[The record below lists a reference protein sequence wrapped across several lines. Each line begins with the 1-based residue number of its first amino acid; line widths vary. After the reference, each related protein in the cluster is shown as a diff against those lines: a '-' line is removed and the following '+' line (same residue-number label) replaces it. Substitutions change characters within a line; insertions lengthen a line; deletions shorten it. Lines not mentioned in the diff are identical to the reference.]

1 MIVQQKQNL
10 EAFVRVLAFLE
21 EHPVEGPLAYT
32 GPRETLDEAVRKLR
46 VHAGAQ
52 ITGRQL
58 SRGELR
64 RQRQLIR
71 QLFDRHIR
79 PMVAIARAQI
89 EPDSDVRMPA
99 AIRMPRANLGATK
112 TLQACDGI
120 IEAARPFEAA
130 FVAEGLPDDFLARF
144 TAARDELD
152 RGLTG
157 RASHIGMHIG
167 ARTGLQVQMRR
178 ARRAV
183 DRLDAV
189 VRASFDGDDAT
200 LAMWRSAKRA
210 HQRPGGSTERVTE
223 SAEVQLPQAA

>member
-21 EHPVEGPLAYT
+21 EHPVESPLGYT
-32 GPRETLDEAVRKLR
+32 GPRETLDEAVRRLR
-46 VHAGAQ
+46 EYAGAQ
-52 ITGRQL
+52 VTGRQL

-64 RQRQLIR
+64 RQRQRIK

-79 PMVAIARAQI
+79 PIVTAARAQI

-112 TLQACDGI
+112 VLQQCDGI

-130 FVAEGLPDDFLARF
+130 FVASGLPADFLAQF
-144 TAARDELD
+144 TSARDELE

-157 RASHIGMHIG
+157 RATLIGRHIG

-189 VRASFDGDDAT
+189 VRAAFDGNDAA
-200 LAMWRSAKRA
+200 LATWRSAKRV
-210 HQRPGGSTERVTE
+210 HQFPGGLPARGTNTV
-223 SAEVQLPQAA
+223 EVPLAA